1 MACLIVPAAEAI
13 VTTVASHVLE
23 KQEKKE
29 ENVNVAEMEKEKT
42 LSVKQPFYKKL
53 HWLSNLLWGGSTL
66 LAFEHVWH
74 GEITPWFPFLT
85 GASTP
90 ESTVE
95 MLHEMST
102 AGVGMAALV
111 TLVWTGML
119 AVSRVMEKRAIQ
131 EEKIEKELLQY
142 DFTHY
147 NYCSGNCNCSLVST
161 CAGRY
166 YESIYTLLFILG
178 CSYYVVC
185 RCRL

>member
-1 MACLIVPAAEAI
+1 MACLIVPAAEAV
-13 VTTVASHVLE
+13 VTTVASHVLA

-29 ENVNVAEMEKEKT
+29 ETINAAAAEKEET

-53 HWLSNLLWGGSTL
+53 HWLSNLLWGGSIM

-90 ESTVE
+90 ESMVE

-111 TLVWTGML
+111 TLIWGGML
-119 AVSRVMEKRAIQ
+119 AVSHVMEKRAVQ
-131 EEKIEKELLQY
+131 EEQAEKEL
-142 DFTHY
+142 
-147 NYCSGNCNCSLVST
+147 V
-161 CAGRY
+161 
-166 YESIYTLLFILG
+166 
-178 CSYYVVC
+178 
-185 RCRL
+185 